1 MNGAQDLGGMQGFGP
16 VDPEPNEPV
25 FHSEWERRV
34 FALTLAM
41 GFTGQ
46 WNIDISRHARE
57 SLDPAQYL
65 SSSYYQIW
73 LAGLQKLLV
82 RNELVSREELA
93 SGETSAEPVELSQIL
108 AAKDVERLLRRGG
121 PSERD
126 IAVEPA
132 FSIGDK
138 VRAKNINPPGHT
150 RLPRYVRGRTGVI
163 DRLRRAHVF
172 PDTNAHGKGE
182 QPQNLY
188 SVRFAAEELWGAE
201 DPDGDEVFV
210 DMWESYLDPA

>member
-16 VDPEPNEPV
+16 VDPEPQEPV

-93 SGETSAEPVELSQIL
+93 TGTAATEPVEVAQIL
-108 AAKDVERLLRRGG
+108 TAEEVDRSLRRGG
-121 PSERD
+121 PSERE
-126 IAVEPA
+126 ATSKPA
-132 FSIGDK
+132 FSVGDQ
-138 VRAKNINPPGHT
+138 VRARNINPPTHT

-163 DRLRRAHVF
+163 DRLRKAHVF

-182 QPQNLY
+182 QPQHLY
-188 SVRFAAEELWGAE
+188 SVRFAAAELWGAE